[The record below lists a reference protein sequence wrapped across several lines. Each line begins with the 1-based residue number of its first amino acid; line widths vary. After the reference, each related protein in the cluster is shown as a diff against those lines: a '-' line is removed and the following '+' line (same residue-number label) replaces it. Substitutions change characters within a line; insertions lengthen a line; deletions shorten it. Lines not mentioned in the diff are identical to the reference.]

1 MTMLGNHSLS
11 GLMKWL
17 THEEWREPFADVL
30 DLHLGPACEDY
41 EMDFEDIAEV
51 IGDHAAMTLWGCAF
65 EDFLTQAVEPD
76 GRNIVEDYLKRRGW
90 KESAANRRYMEALR
104 DSCMSLYEVSEI
116 VPGQAFLA
124 RDLVRGGE
132 PIRVSEQSATKSL
145 KVWDKIGAR
154 IVEVS
159 GKNVLAG
166 GLLPFRPSAATLL
179 MEELKAARTQA
190 RREFRKLTKE
200 AQLPRSTR
208 EDGQIADLLFMATA
222 APIFSNIWLDDALAS
237 ALDQSLPTILN
248 SDGDEVVF
256 CRVRFPLRSKDA
268 AAEIR
273 ERLRSVPAFQ
283 EEIEGFWNWIEPS
296 QPFKRD
302 PSGKLAR
309 ESAPGRGPSVRVTLD
324 TGDTILGNIELTDKA
339 LLLEANSH
347 ERAER
352 GRAILAELAGA
363 LAGPALTE
371 IETLEQVMAGRD
383 GNDHLDKASDLPV
396 ELQTELVHGALTDH
410 YRKTLDEPIPAL
422 GDLSPRAA
430 AQTAAGRRKVAVWLK
445 HIENQTKSG
454 RQPDDPMASYDFT
467 WLWRDLGL
475 EKLRR

>member
-90 KESAANRRYMEALR
+90 KESAGNRRYMEALR

-116 VPGQAFLA
+116 VPGQSFLA

-145 KVWDKIGAR
+145 KIWDRIGAR

-159 GKNVLAG
+159 GKNILAG
-166 GLLPFRPSAATLL
+166 GLLPFSPSAADLL
-179 MEELKAARTQA
+179 LDELKRGMKQA
-190 RREFRKLTKE
+190 RREFRKLKK
-200 AQLPRSTR
+200 AQLPQVAR
-208 EDGQIADLLFMATA
+208 EDGRIADLLFLTTA
-222 APIFSNIWLDDALAS
+222 APLFSNIWLDDVLAS

-248 SDGDEVVF
+248 SDGDEIEF

-268 AAEIR
+268 AGEIR
-273 ERLRSVPAFQ
+273 ERLRAVPAFQ
-283 EEIEGFWNWIEPS
+283 EETEGFWNWIEPRK
-296 QPFKRD
+296 PAKTGR
-302 PSGKLAR
+302 PSKPA
-309 ESAPGRGPSVRVTLD
+309 STSSVHTSRSLQVMLD
-324 TGDTILGNIELTDKA
+324 DGATVLGTIGLTDKA
-339 LLLEANSH
+339 LILEANSRK
-347 ERAER
+347 RAER
-352 GRAILAELAGA
+352 GQALLAELTET
-363 LAGPALTE
+363 LVGPPLME
-371 IETLEQVMAGRD
+371 IETVEQAMAGRD
-383 GNDHLDKASDLPV
+383 GDWHQDAASDLPA
-396 ELQTELVHGALTDH
+396 ELQTELVHAALTDH
-410 YRKTLDEPIPAL
+410 YQSMLDEPIPAL
-422 GDLSPRAA
+422 DNVSPRAA
-430 AQTAAGRRKVAVWLK
+430 AKTAAGRRKVVDWLK
-445 HIENQTKSG
+445 HLENQSKSG
-454 RQPDDPMASYDFT
+454 RQPDDPMVSYDFT
-467 WLWRDLGL
+467 WLWHDLGL

>member
-1 MTMLGNHSLS
+1 MLGNHSLS

-17 THEEWREPFADVL
+17 AHEEWREPFADVL

-51 IGDHAAMTLWGCAF
+51 IGDHAAMTVWGCAF
-65 EDFLTQAVEPD
+65 EDFLTQAIEPD

-90 KESAANRRYMEALR
+90 KESAGNRRYMEALR
-104 DSCMSLYEVSEI
+104 GSCMSLYEVSGI
-116 VPGQAFLA
+116 VPGQFFLA
-124 RDLVRGGE
+124 RDLLRGGE
-132 PIRVSEQSATKSL
+132 PIQVSEHSATKSL

-159 GKNVLAG
+159 GKNILAG

-179 MEELKAARTQA
+179 MDELKAARTQA
-190 RREFRKLTKE
+190 RREFRKLTRE
-200 AQLPRSTR
+200 AQLPRATR

-222 APIFSNIWLDDALAS
+222 APLFSNIWLDDALAS

-248 SDGDEVVF
+248 SDGDEVAF
-256 CRVRFPLRSKDA
+256 CRVRLPLRSKGA

-273 ERLRSVPAFQ
+273 ERLRTVPAFQ
-283 EEIEGFWNWIEPS
+283 EENEGFWNWIEPR
-296 QPFKRD
+296 QPVKRGS
-302 PSGKLAR
+302 SGKPA
-309 ESAPGRGPSVRVTLD
+309 SKSSPGEGRSLRVTLD
-324 TGDTILGNIELTDKA
+324 TGDTVLGTIELTDKA
-339 LLLEANSH
+339 LLLEANSR
-347 ERAER
+347 ERAKS
-352 GRAILAELAGA
+352 GQAILADLAGA
-363 LAGPALTE
+363 LVGPALTE
-371 IETLEQVMAGRD
+371 IETLDQVVAGRD
-383 GNDHLDKASDLPV
+383 GDVHQDKASDLPV

-430 AQTAAGRRKVAVWLK
+430 AQTGAGRRKVVDWLK
-445 HIENQTKSG
+445 HIENQSKSG
-454 RQPDDPMASYDFT
+454 RQPDDPMASYDFA
-467 WLWRDLGL
+467 WLWRHLGL

>member
-1 MTMLGNHSLS
+1 MLGNHSLS

-17 THEEWREPFADVL
+17 THEEWHEPFADVL
-30 DLHLGPACEDY
+30 DLHLGPACHDY
-41 EMDFEDIAEV
+41 EVDFEDIAEV

-90 KESAANRRYMEALR
+90 KESAGNRRYIEALR

-116 VPGQAFLA
+116 VPGQSFLA
-124 RDLVRGGE
+124 RDLLRGGE
-132 PIRVSEQSATKSL
+132 PIRVSEHSATKSL
-145 KVWDKIGAR
+145 KLWDKIGAR

-159 GKNVLAG
+159 GKNILAG

-179 MEELKAARTQA
+179 MDELKAARREA

-200 AQLPRSTR
+200 AQLPSSTR
-208 EDGQIADLLFMATA
+208 EDGQITDLLFMATA

-237 ALDQSLPTILN
+237 TLDQSLPTILN

-256 CRVRFPLRSKDA
+256 CRVRFPLRSEGA
-268 AAEIR
+268 AAELR
-273 ERLRSVPAFQ
+273 ERLRAVPAFR
-283 EEIEGFWNWIEPS
+283 EENEGFWNWVEPQQPAKRTSSRKVTS
-296 QPFKRD
+296 Q
-302 PSGKLAR
+302 SSLG
-309 ESAPGRGPSVRVTLD
+309 EGRSLRVTLD
-324 TGDTILGNIELTDKA
+324 TGDTILGNIELTDKT
-339 LLLEANSH
+339 LLLEANSR

-352 GRAILAELAGA
+352 GTAILAELAGA
-363 LAGPALTE
+363 LIGPALTE

-383 GNDHLDKASDLPV
+383 GDEHLDQSGDLPA
-396 ELQTELVHGALTDH
+396 ELQAELVHGALTDH
-410 YRKTLDEPIPAL
+410 YRRTLDEPIPAL

-430 AQTAAGRRKVAVWLK
+430 AQTAAGRRKVADWLK

-454 RQPDDPMASYDFT
+454 SSPDEPMASYDFT

>member
-41 EMDFEDIAEV
+41 EMEFEDIAEV

-65 EDFLTQAVEPD
+65 EDFLTQAIEPD

-90 KESAANRRYMEALR
+90 KESAGNRRYMEALR

-116 VPGQAFLA
+116 VPGQSFLA
-124 RDLVRGGE
+124 RDLLRGGE
-132 PIRVSEQSATKSL
+132 PIRVSEHSATKSL
-145 KVWDKIGAR
+145 KLWDKIGAR
-154 IVEVS
+154 IIEVS
-159 GKNVLAG
+159 GKNVLAR

-179 MEELKAARTQA
+179 MDELKAVRQQA

-256 CRVRFPLRSKDA
+256 CRVRFPLRSEGA
-268 AAEIR
+268 ASELR
-273 ERLRSVPAFQ
+273 ERLRTVPAFQ
-283 EEIEGFWNWIEPS
+283 EENEGFWNWIER
-296 QPFKRD
+296 QPAKRKS
-302 PSGKLAR
+302 SGKPASR
-309 ESAPGRGPSVRVTLD
+309 SVPEQGPSVQVTLD
-324 TGDTILGNIELTDKA
+324 TGDTVLGTIELTDKA
-339 LLLEANSH
+339 LLLEANSR

-363 LAGPALTE
+363 LVGPALTE

-383 GNDHLDKASDLPV
+383 GDDHLDQASDLPA
-396 ELQTELVHGALTDH
+396 ELQAELVHGALTDH

-430 AQTAAGRRKVAVWLK
+430 AQTAAGRRKVADWLK

-454 RQPDDPMASYDFT
+454 RHSDDPMASYDFT

>member
-1 MTMLGNHSLS
+1 MLGNQSLS

-65 EDFLTQAVEPD
+65 EDFLTQAIEPD

-90 KESAANRRYMEALR
+90 KESAGNRRYMEALR

-116 VPGQAFLA
+116 VPGQSFLA
-124 RDLVRGGE
+124 RDLLRGGE
-132 PIRVSEQSATKSL
+132 PIRVSEHSAAKSL

-159 GKNVLAG
+159 GKNILAG

-179 MEELKAARTQA
+179 TDELKATKAQA
-190 RREFRKLTKE
+190 RREFRKLTRE
-200 AQLPRSTR
+200 AQLPKATR

-248 SDGDEVVF
+248 SDGHEVVF
-256 CRVRFPLRSKDA
+256 CRVRFPLRSEGA

-273 ERLRSVPAFQ
+273 QRLRTIPAFQ
-283 EEIEGFWNWIEPS
+283 EENEGFWNWIEPR
-296 QPFKRD
+296 QPAKRKS
-302 PSGKLAR
+302 SGKLASR
-309 ESAPGRGPSVRVTLD
+309 SVPDQGPSVRVTLD
-324 TGDTILGNIELTDKA
+324 TGDTVLGTIELTDKA
-339 LLLEANSH
+339 LLLEVNSR
-347 ERAER
+347 ERAEH
-352 GRAILAELAGA
+352 GQAILADLAGA
-363 LAGPALTE
+363 LVGPALTE
-371 IETLEQVMAGRD
+371 IETPEQLLAGRD
-383 GNDHLDKASDLPV
+383 GDVHPTEASDLPAEV
-396 ELQTELVHGALTDH
+396 QAELVHEALTAH
-410 YRKTLDEPIPAL
+410 YRKTLDEPIPVL

-430 AQTAAGRRKVAVWLK
+430 ARSWTG
-445 HIENQTKSG
+445 
-454 RQPDDPMASYDFT
+454 
-467 WLWRDLGL
+467 
-475 EKLRR
+475 